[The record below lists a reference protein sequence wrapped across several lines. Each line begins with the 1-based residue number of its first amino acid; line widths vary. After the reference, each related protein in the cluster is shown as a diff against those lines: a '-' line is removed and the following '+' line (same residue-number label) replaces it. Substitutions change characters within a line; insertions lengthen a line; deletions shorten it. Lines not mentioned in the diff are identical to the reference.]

1 MADEFTKAALYWIR
15 TFNKKLK
22 EKIWMGKLVELL
34 NEYEI
39 KRERKFEWFK
49 RDRLP
54 YYEWSNE
61 ELGDGTI
68 TYLWLDKEDYK
79 WEELYWDSANA
90 VLISKSYWF
99 IKWLVENDKI
109 DTSKANDK
117 NLNGYEIELRIRAVK
132 ELVADSEEKTVLYLN
147 LLMLLAIQD
156 EPIRF
161 LCEILK

>member
-1 MADEFTKAALYWIR
+1 ME
-15 TFNKKLK
+15 K
-22 EKIWMGKLVELL
+22 EKKGIWTLIELL
-34 NEYEI
+34 NEYSKNI
-39 KRERKFEWFK
+39 WYF
-49 RDRLP
+49 
-54 YYEWSNE
+54 NE
-61 ELGDGTI
+61 EDLQWQTKAWI
-68 TYLWLDKEDYK
+68 LSKEF
-79 WEELYWDSANA
+79 
-90 VLISKSYWF
+90 WF

-161 LCEILK
+161 LCEIIK

>member
-1 MADEFTKAALYWIR
+1 MADEFTKAALYWIK
-15 TFNKKLK
+15 TFNKKVK
-22 EKIWMGKLVELL
+22 EKIWMQKLIELL
-34 NEYEI
+34 NEYDPYIASDGEH
-39 KRERKFEWFK
+39 
-49 RDRLP
+49 RDNLWGYAYQWHSAVFP
-54 YYEWSNE
+54 K
-61 ELGDGTI
+61 ELAESYI
-68 TYLWLDKEDYK
+68 
-79 WEELYWDSANA
+79 
-90 VLISKSYWF
+90 ISKSYGF

>member
-1 MADEFTKAALYWIR
+1 MKEIWIE
-15 TFNKKLK
+15 KL
-22 EKIWMGKLVELL
+22 IELL

-39 KRERKFEWFK
+39 EKEKSEWVNVDAYVEFK
-49 RDRLP
+49 WDYNYNRLVR
-54 YYEWSNE
+54 YDETDHWEWDN
-61 ELGDGTI
+61 
-68 TYLWLDKEDYK
+68 
-79 WEELYWDSANA
+79 LYWDTA
-90 VLISKSYWF
+90 VAYLISKSFWF

-147 LLMLLAIQD
+147 LLMLLAITD

-161 LCEILK
+161 LCEIIK